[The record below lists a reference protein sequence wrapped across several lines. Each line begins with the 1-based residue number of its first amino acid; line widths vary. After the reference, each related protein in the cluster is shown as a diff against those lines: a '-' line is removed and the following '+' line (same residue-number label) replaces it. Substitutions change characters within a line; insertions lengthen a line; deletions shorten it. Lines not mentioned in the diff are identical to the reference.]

1 VHSQIE
7 MFPEPKQF
15 RSYSAKAVEPTKIVE
30 PEAPFPYWPHQ
41 IRIHEDCQAMW
52 GKQCKVQWS
61 INTCKRFCVVAP
73 CGAGKTANMLR
84 IIRNAVSKGLR
95 VVIYS
100 CRIQN
105 TKQIIE
111 TLEKHG
117 IVFGVVAAAFKG
129 RTDIDA
135 PVQVCQMQ
143 TVHAREF
150 IPEADIVLV
159 DEAHQQ
165 ASAMA
170 KAVFDWH
177 IDSGCMSIIG
187 YTATPVSV
195 KDFYDHIIDPPTFQ
209 SLLDCN
215 AHMPARI
222 FVPDTPEA
230 VLRSRCKALPT
241 KKDGE
246 LTLTKDREYNPTE
259 VIYGNVL
266 EWLLKINPN
275 LEPTVLFAPSVDDA
289 YDYVR
294 RFANSGIRA
303 ASIDANRVT
312 VATPAEDGSLFLEEY
327 DSTLAM
333 REMVLNG
340 LEDGTYKVVCN
351 RFILRESFDC
361 PALKHCII
369 TTTMAGLSTYL
380 QSVGRVLR
388 YTDKYEFVTIQDHSG
403 SCFLHGRPD
412 RDRVWTLEDTN
423 KNLAALER
431 NGNNDDTDNDME
443 RVCPSCS
450 CSRQGGDRCPQC
462 GHISKRQ
469 SYVARNEVDGK
480 LIEIAAN
487 ELKPK
492 EPAMKNADHY
502 LNDKFFGASK
512 SGATVKQAFK
522 LAKIKATNAGMSAF
536 KPESIYLPH
545 DGSKDWHRPVR
556 DVYKYIGDK
565 RWIKKKK

>member
-1 VHSQIE
+1 MPLQAE
-7 MFPEPKQF
+7 LFPEPRQF
-15 RSYSAKAVEPTKIVE
+15 KTYDAKPVNAAKLVE

-41 IRIHEDCQAMW
+41 IRIHEDCQAMF
-52 GKQCKVQWS
+52 GNQCRVQWS

-73 CGAGKTANMLR
+73 CGAGKTAMMLR
-84 IIRNAVSKGLR
+84 VIRNSVSKGLR

-111 TLEKHG
+111 TLEKHE
-117 IVFGVVAAAFKG
+117 IEFGVVAAAFKG
-129 RTDIDA
+129 RGNLDA
-135 PVQVCQMQ
+135 AVQVCQLQ
-143 TVHAREF
+143 TVHARDF
-150 IPEADIVLV
+150 IPKADIVLV

-170 KAVFDWH
+170 KEVLDWH
-177 IDSGCMSIIG
+177 IDSGCRGIIG

-209 SLLDCN
+209 ALLDCK

-230 VLRSRCKALPT
+230 VLRSKRKALPT
-241 KKDGE
+241 NKDGE
-246 LTLTKDREYNPTE
+246 ITLSRDRQYNPTE

-294 RFANSGIRA
+294 RFADSGIRA

-312 VATPAEDGSLFLEEY
+312 ISTPAEDGSLYLEEF

-333 REMVLNG
+333 REKVLDG
-340 LEDGTYKVVCN
+340 LADGTYKVVCN

-388 YTDKYEFVTIQDHSG
+388 YTDKYEYVTIQDHSG

-412 RDRVWTLEDTN
+412 RDREWSLEDTN
-423 KNLAALER
+423 KNLAAKERKPNDDDGELDLER
-431 NGNNDDTDNDME
+431 I
-443 RVCPSCS
+443 CPVCS

-462 GHISKRQ
+462 GEISKRQ
-469 SYVARNEVDGK
+469 AYTARSEVDGK
-480 LIEIAAN
+480 LVEISCD

-492 EPAMKNADHY
+492 KKPTRDADYY
-502 LNDKFFGASK
+502 LNGKFFGASK

-522 LAKIKATNAGMSAF
+522 LAKIKAKNAGMSAF
-536 KPESIYLPH
+536 KPQKIYVPV

-556 DVYKYIGDK
+556 DVYRYIGDQ
-565 RWIKKKK
+565 RWIKKR